1 MRKIV
6 MIAILLS
13 MTIILSAQDI
23 MSVNAVRWNDDEW
36 ENFEGI
42 VVINDNNMKIS
53 IGGLQATVIIN
64 LHSTSEGITDDGS
77 EYTMWSGRFVVD
89 SKIEKV
95 TVFEMYMGDDTINYS
110 IYWDESDV
118 TINVQ
123 DI

>member
-1 MRKIV
+1 